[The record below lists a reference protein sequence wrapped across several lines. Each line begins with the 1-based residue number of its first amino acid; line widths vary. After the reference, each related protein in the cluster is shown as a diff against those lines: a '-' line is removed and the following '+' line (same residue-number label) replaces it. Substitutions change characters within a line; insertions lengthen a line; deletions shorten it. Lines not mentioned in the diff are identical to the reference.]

1 MAAMQQFLNR
11 YPNSSFRDRAIEVIM
26 TTQVKLENKGFENAY
41 QYYKM
46 RSYKAAIVA
55 LGNFISN
62 FPDSK
67 YLERASYLVIV
78 SEYKLAEQSIFT
90 KQLDRYKE
98 VVEHYKEFVD
108 KYPNSEFLTDA
119 EKLYSSSL
127 EKINKS
133 IFNNS

>member
-1 MAAMQQFLNR
+1 
-11 YPNSSFRDRAIEVIM
+11 
-26 TTQVKLENKGFENAY
+26 
-41 QYYKM
+41 M

-108 KYPNSEFLTDA
+108 KYPESEFLTDA